1 MADVQHS
8 ALTGAS
14 LHEPK
19 GVAAASA
26 NTVYV
31 ADGAGSGA
39 WEKIDEDAINTSSIK
54 NVNKMYLTY
63 EITTLNPAASYF
75 MVVPVAATLEK
86 IYSVIDGAI
95 TGANNVMTFEIG
107 GTLVTNGTVTI
118 TQSGSAAGDV
128 DEAIPTAT
136 NVLTAGQA
144 LEIISNGGASNDIKC
159 TLSFVFDVG

>member
-19 GVAAASA
+19 GAASASA

-31 ADGAGSGA
+31 ADGSGSGT
-39 WEKIDEDAINTSSIK
+39 WEKIDGDAINTSSIK
-54 NVNKMYLTY
+54 NVNKMSY
-63 EITTLNPAASYF
+63 EIASLKTADSYF
-75 MVVPVAATLEK
+75 MVVPVAATLES
-86 IYSVIDGAI
+86 ISSVIDGAI
-95 TGANNVMTFEIG
+95 TGADSVLTFEIA

-128 DEAIPTAT
+128 DSATPTAA

-159 TLSFVFDVG
+159 TLSFIFDVG

>member
-19 GVAAASA
+19 GAASASA

-31 ADGAGSGA
+31 ADGAGSGT

-54 NVNKMYLTY
+54 NVNKMYMTY
-63 EITTLNPAASYF
+63 EIASLNGAQSYF
-75 MVVPVAATLEK
+75 MVVPVAATLES
-86 IYSVIDGAI
+86 IRSVIDEAI
-95 TGANNVMTFEIG
+95 TGADNVLTFEIAG
-107 GTLVTNGTVTI
+107 APVTNGTVTI

-128 DEAIPTAT
+128 DSATPTAA

-159 TLSFVFDVG
+159 TLSFIFDVG